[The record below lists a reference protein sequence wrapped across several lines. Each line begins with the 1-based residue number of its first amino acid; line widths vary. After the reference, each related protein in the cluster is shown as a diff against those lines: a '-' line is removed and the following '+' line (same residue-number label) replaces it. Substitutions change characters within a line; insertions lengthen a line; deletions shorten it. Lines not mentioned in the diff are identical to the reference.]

1 VDDLRDEFNVS
12 GHTDAGEA
20 LKAAREVIARQQS
33 EIDTLR
39 SQLSDQQFVRELKQ
53 AVVVASAA
61 SAITAP
67 ITHSH
72 LLELIVQTSM
82 HVTSAKQAALFLID
96 EETQELRFETTIG
109 PHAAQIRSLRVPL
122 GHGIAG
128 LVAQTG
134 EPMVV
139 TDADRDPR
147 QAADIA
153 RAAGYTPKNILCVPL
168 VYGDRIIGALEMM
181 DKQGAHSFAASD
193 IETLGFFAKQAAVA
207 IEQSLVTRNISQLLT
222 TSLETL
228 WTSAEKRKEALQQHA
243 RSFGRHLEMLPLYDR
258 ALDLAGFVHEIVS
271 AGESEVKLCEA
282 VLRSLTEYLRSRSP
296 SSAAELQRLP

>member
-1 VDDLRDEFNVS
+1 
-12 GHTDAGEA
+12 
-20 LKAAREVIARQQS
+20 
-33 EIDTLR
+33 
-39 SQLSDQQFVRELKQ
+39 
-53 AVVVASAA
+53 
-61 SAITAP
+61 
-67 ITHSH
+67 
-72 LLELIVQTSM
+72 M

-109 PHAAQIRSLRVPL
+109 PHAAQIRSLRIPL

-228 WTSAEKRKEALQQHA
+228 WTSAEKPKEALQQHA
-243 RSFGRHLEMLPLYDR
+243 RSFGHHLEMLPLYDR